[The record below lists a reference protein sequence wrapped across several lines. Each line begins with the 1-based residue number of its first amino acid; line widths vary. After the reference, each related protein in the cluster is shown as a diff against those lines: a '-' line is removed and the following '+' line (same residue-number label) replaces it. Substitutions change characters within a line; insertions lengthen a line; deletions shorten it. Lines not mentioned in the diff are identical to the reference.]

1 MKNRIIIFTFIFFI
15 ANLAFAKPKF
25 IDEPKKNEVTLVGR
39 ITFKTDMERN
49 WLYGAVDLPE
59 DQRKYQ
65 DIYVMPFSSAY
76 AKYVEEGETVWLK
89 SNDKAK
95 DILKFEEQAWSV
107 NGGYFFVKYE
117 LGKERTVYL
126 SAATVFIGASYLL
139 PVLLPLNLKITVPA
153 DEKFLYI
160 GDYTFNA
167 KGFGFELTASVSEN
181 FEEAQVALN
190 SVTEK
195 EYQLSRANPERLS
208 AKDMEKVQFA
218 YESPTTDFKKWYKLF
233 KELPTIEE
241 VDEIE

>member
-15 ANLAFAKPKF
+15 SNLAFAKPKF

-39 ITFKTDMERN
+39 ITFKTDMDRN

-190 SVTEK
+190 SVTKK